1 MTVHTVRTIDEITPI
16 TFATDAGEVAL
27 AVYDRLLMLLEQLG
41 PEEWSAPTDCGEWD
55 VADIVRHLVGAAR
68 ANASVREAVRQQ
80 VWAVRHKQEFGGND
94 LDAMNAL
101 QVRDHAHL
109 GPHDLV
115 EMLRSLA
122 PKAVRG
128 RMRFPRPLRGVRVP
142 LAQTGSTAAGMPTS
156 LALGH
161 LMEVIY
167 SRDLWMHRVD
177 IATATGRTADVDRD
191 ADGRIV
197 EDVVAE
203 WARRHGQ
210 PFHLVLTG
218 AAGGAFAHGEGGTRI
233 EHDAVEFCRILS
245 GRAPAEALLATRVL
259 F

>member
-1 MTVHTVRTIDEITPI
+1 MTVHTVRHVEAITPI
-16 TFATDAGEVAL
+16 TFATDAREVAL
-27 AVYDRLLMLLEQLG
+27 AVSDRLLTLLERLEPDDWG
-41 PEEWSAPTDCGEWD
+41 APTECGEWD
-55 VADIVRHLVGAAR
+55 VADVVRHLVGAAR

-80 VWAVRHKQEFGGND
+80 VWAGRHKKEFAGND

-109 GPHDLV
+109 VPDDLV
-115 EMLRSLA
+115 ARLRSLSA
-122 PKAVRG
+122 AAVRG
-128 RMRFPRPLRGVRVP
+128 RMRFPRLLRRVPVP

-156 LALGH
+156 VTLGH

-167 SRDLWMHRVD
+167 TRDLWMHRVD
-177 IATATGRTADVDRD
+177 IARATGSELEVDHESD
-191 ADGRIV
+191 ARIV

-203 WARRHGQ
+203 WARRHGE
-210 PFHLVLTG
+210 PFHLVLSG
-218 AAGGAFAHGEGGTRI
+218 PAGGEFTQGEDGTRI

-245 GRAPAEALLATRVL
+245 GRAPAEGLLATRVL

>member
-1 MTVHTVRTIDEITPI
+1 MTVHTVRNVETITPI
-16 TFATDAGEVAL
+16 TFATDAREVAL
-27 AVYDRLLMLLEQLG
+27 AVYDRLFVLLDQLE
-41 PEEWSAPTDCGEWD
+41 PDEWSAPTECGQWD
-55 VADIVRHLVGAAR
+55 VADVVRHLVGAAR

-80 VWAVRHKQEFGGND
+80 VWAARHKKEFDGND

-101 QVRDHAHL
+101 QVRGHAHL
-109 GPHDLV
+109 GPAELV
-115 EMLRSLA
+115 ATLRSLSTR
-122 PKAVRG
+122 AVRG
-128 RMRFPRPLRGVRVP
+128 RMRFPRPLRRVPVP

-156 LALGH
+156 LTLGH

-167 SRDLWMHRVD
+167 TRDLWMHRVD
-177 IATATGRTADVDRD
+177 IARATGRELELDSEI
-191 ADGRIV
+191 DGRIV

-203 WARRHGQ
+203 WARRHAE

-218 AAGGAFAHGEGGTRI
+218 SAGGEFTQGDGGTRL

-245 GRAPAEALLATRVL
+245 GRAPAEGLLATRVL